1 MPTSTTQIL
10 IFLFQTN
17 HEIIHMQLKDIT
29 HAQSL
34 LQPPFRGNCMN
45 YDIGHILGAYDWCM
59 GEMGLPSALSEAE
72 AKVYGHGGEPLTDAV
87 NASDLNTMVKRLDES
102 LEKIVSRLGNLS
114 EAEQK
119 REIKLFDEPWPL
131 IQGLYFM
138 FWHIAY
144 HSGQLELLRQLAGK
158 NDKVI

>member
-10 IFLFQTN
+10 TFLFQTN

-29 HAQSL
+29 QAQSL

-45 YDIGHILGAYDWCM
+45 YDIGHILAAYDWCLQ
-59 GEMGLPSALSEAE
+59 EMGLPGTCSEAE
-72 AKVYGHGGEPLTDAV
+72 AKVYGHGSEPLTDAV

-102 LEKIVSRLGNLS
+102 LEKIVSRLGTIT
-114 EAEQK
+114 EAELERQ
-119 REIKLFDEPWPL
+119 IKLFDEPWPL
-131 IQGLYFM
+131 IKGLYFM
-138 FWHIAY
+138 HWHITY

-158 NDKVI
+158 NDKIM